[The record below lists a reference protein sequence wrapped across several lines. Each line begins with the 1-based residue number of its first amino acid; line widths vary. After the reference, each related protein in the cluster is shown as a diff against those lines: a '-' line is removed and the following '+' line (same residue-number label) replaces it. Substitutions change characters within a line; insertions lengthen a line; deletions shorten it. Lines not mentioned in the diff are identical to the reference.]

1 MFDFQLKMEL
11 VKNPRRLGIYD
22 SQAGCLSSVLSVKT
36 SERMFAS
43 APKTHVQ
50 LSGPQ
55 LTTLSALYVLF
66 YPLLP
71 SRADAQLV
79 WCSWTMLPIPGVKK
93 MDVFGTKLCPM
104 FQPGLHAA
112 ILTRLGAGV

>member
-11 VKNPRRLGIYD
+11 VKNPRRLEIYD

-36 SERMFAS
+36 PERMFAS
-43 APKTHVQ
+43 APKTQVQ
-50 LSGPQ
+50 LSGFQ

-66 YPLLP
+66 CPLLP
-71 SRADAQLV
+71 PRADSQLV
-79 WCSWTMLPIPGVKK
+79 RCSWTMLQPSGVIKT
-93 MDVFGTKLCPM
+93 DVFCRKLRPM

-112 ILTRLGAGV
+112 ILKRLGAGV